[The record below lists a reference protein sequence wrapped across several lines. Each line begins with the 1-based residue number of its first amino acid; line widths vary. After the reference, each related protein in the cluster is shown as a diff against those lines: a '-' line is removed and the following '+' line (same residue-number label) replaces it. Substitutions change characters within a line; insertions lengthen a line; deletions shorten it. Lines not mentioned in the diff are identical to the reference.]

1 MIVQKS
7 EIAPKLSKLKTIVPS
22 KISTEGNQC
31 IQGILYKNNSLQA
44 TNLEISIKAAFEK
57 GDEETFIIPAR
68 AIKLIES
75 LPDGEIHIIPEDNY
89 SIKIKTKGIN
99 NKFQSY
105 NPNEFPN
112 LDEDIPNTAAGSIKI
127 SDFERG
133 IKSVLYAINV
143 VSARPIFTGV
153 KFAALEGKLNIV
165 GCDGFRMAWFKM
177 DYENNFEFVVP
188 KLTVQKLL
196 SVGISDDIE
205 IIYNDRSAVFK
216 SDEYTI
222 YTRLL
227 EGKYIEYEK
236 MFIKKDN
243 EVQIEKNKLMEAIK
257 RCMICCAEEDKKCI
271 MKLQIKSSSIT
282 VSTNSE
288 ISEYTEEIQTE
299 SKNNEELTIGFN
311 ALYAIEFL
319 KSFESEILTI
329 NLGSGIEPITAED
342 KELSGMLL
350 PVRLNG

>member
-57 GDEETFIIPAR
+57 GDEETFIIPSR
-68 AIKLIES
+68 AIELIES
-75 LPDGEIHIIPEDNY
+75 LPDGEIHIISEDNH
-89 SIKIKTKGIN
+89 SVKIKTKGIN
-99 NKFQSY
+99 NKFQCH
-105 NPNEFPN
+105 NPEEFPN
-112 LDEDIPNTAAGSIKI
+112 LDEDIPDTAAGTINIK
-127 SDFERG
+127 DLEKG
-133 IKSVLYAINV
+133 IKSVLYTVNV
-143 VSARPIFTGV
+143 ISARPIFTGV
-153 KFAALEGKLNIV
+153 KFAASDGKLNIV

-177 DYENNFEFVVP
+177 DYESNFNFVVP
-188 KLTVQKLL
+188 KPSIQKLL
-196 SVGISDDIE
+196 SIGISGDIE

-216 SDEYTI
+216 ADEYTI

-243 EVQIEKNKLMEAIK
+243 EVRIEKDKLTDAIK
-257 RCMICCAEEDKKCI
+257 RCIICCADEKNKCV

-282 VSTNSE
+282 VSTNSA

-299 SKNNEELTIGFN
+299 SNNNEELTIGLN
-311 ALYAIEFL
+311 ALYTIEFL
-319 KSFESEILTI
+319 KSFESEMLTI
-329 NLGSGIEPITAED
+329 NLGSGTEPIIAED

>member
-57 GDEETFIIPAR
+57 GEEETFIIPAR
-68 AIKLIES
+68 AIELIES

-89 SIKIKTKGIN
+89 SVKIKTKGIN

-105 NPNEFPN
+105 NPEEFPN
-112 LDEDIPNTAAGSIKI
+112 LDEDIPDIAAGSISI
-127 SDFERG
+127 NDFERG

-143 VSARPIFTGV
+143 ISARPIYTGV
-153 KFAALEGKLNIV
+153 KFAANGSKLNIV

-177 DYENNFEFVVP
+177 AYENNFEFVVP
-188 KLTVQKLL
+188 KITVQKLL
-196 SVGISDDIE
+196 SIGISDDVE

-216 SDEYTI
+216 SYEYTI

-236 MFIKKDN
+236 AFIKKDN
-243 EVQIEKNKLMEAIK
+243 EVQVEKNKLIEAIK
-257 RCMICCAEEDKKCI
+257 RCMICCADEKNKCI
-271 MKLQIKSSSIT
+271 MKLQIKGSSIT
-282 VSTNSE
+282 VSTNSA
-288 ISEYTEEIQTE
+288 ISEYTEDIQTE
-299 SKNNEELTIGFN
+299 SNNNEKLTIGLN
-311 ALYAIEFL
+311 ALYTIEFL
-319 KSFESEILTI
+319 KSFENEMLTI
-329 NLGSGIEPITAED
+329 NFGTGTEPITAED
-342 KELSGMLL
+342 KEMSGMLL